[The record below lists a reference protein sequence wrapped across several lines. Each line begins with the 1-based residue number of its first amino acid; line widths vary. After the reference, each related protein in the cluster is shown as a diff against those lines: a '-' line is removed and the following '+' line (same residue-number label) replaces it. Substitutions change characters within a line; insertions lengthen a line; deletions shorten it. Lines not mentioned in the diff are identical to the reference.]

1 MIHIIDS
8 WYFSADGMQY
18 VLTQRITTSKGN
30 TIDKAVGFY
39 TSLNHLLERLL
50 QILAKEEI
58 DKGNI
63 ETISDY
69 ISSYNEIAEKL
80 NSIVKN
86 DGGAESAIN

>member
-18 VLTQRITTSKGN
+18 VLTQRIKTSKGN
-30 TIDKAVGFY
+30 TIDKAVGFF

-63 ETISDY
+63 KTISDY

-80 NSIVKN
+80 SSIVKK
-86 DGGAESAIN
+86 IRRY